1 LIIYED
7 LLAEGLLWGRF
18 LVGLDLLWMTSMSS
32 LINHGEASIKS
43 DTHNKYYISVKSD
56 FGLEN
61 ASF

>member
-1 LIIYED
+1 